1 MSIDEIPQPSTHLPR
16 RDLIRMG
23 LAAGGTLA
31 ATPLLSRIGGTSDG
45 AGRVSV
51 QAASGAVDGDAPGKP
66 PRVPH
71 FQRALK
77 IPPVLQPTSTAGGVD
92 TYDVVQRP
100 STAQILP
107 PPFPA
112 TPIFGF
118 NGIYPGPTIN
128 QTRGGNFTVVRN
140 KNGLPAGH
148 PYSTHLHGSPSQPF
162 FDGHPDDLTPV
173 GSTKTYKYPN
183 DEESRTL
190 WYHDHAIHQ
199 TADHVYR
206 GLVGF
211 FLQAPAAAEIAEF
224 QLDQLPSGKYDVPL
238 VVADA
243 QFTEQ
248 GRLFFDDDGED
259 SLWGNVNMVNGVAW
273 PFLNVDRAKYR
284 FRILVASVSRG
295 YNFRLSN
302 GMPMHVI
309 ATDAGLVRSP
319 IPVQSFRHGMAER
332 YEIVID
338 FSKLKPGDK
347 VTLLN
352 TNRDDE
358 LRDVMQFVVGNGT
371 GPARPLPQFLNEAN
385 EVRFPSTQNVVGTRN
400 FRFERS
406 GGLWVINGL
415 PWDERVV
422 ATPRANTTERW
433 IFQNNSGGWFHPVHV
448 HLVDFQIVRRNGR
461 GPFPYEQG
469 LKDVVYV
476 GPNETVELLMTFRP
490 AVQVDPQQPVLG
502 KYVMHCHNLVHE
514 DHDMMT
520 EFDVRPGAAS
530 SASGHSVGAKRKMQ
544 PSMMVQWELR
554 A

>member
-1 MSIDEIPQPSTHLPR
+1 MRIHETNKPSASLAR
-16 RDLIRMG
+16 RDIIRMG
-23 LAAGGTLA
+23 LAGGGALA
-31 ATPLLSRIGGTSDG
+31 ATPLLARLGGPSAGVGGVTQQGVFG
-45 AGRVSV
+45 AI
-51 QAASGAVDGDAPGKP
+51 DGDAPGKS

-71 FQRALK
+71 FQRPLK
-77 IPPVLQPTSTAGGVD
+77 IPPVLQPTSTADGVD
-92 TYDVVQRP
+92 TYDIVQKP

-107 PPFPA
+107 PPFPP

-118 NGIYPGPTIN
+118 NGMYPGPTIN
-128 QTRGGNFTVVRN
+128 QTRGANLTVVRN
-140 KNGLPAGH
+140 RNGLPAGH

-162 FDGHPDDLTPV
+162 YDGHPDDLTPV
-173 GSTKTYKYPN
+173 GKTKTYRYPN
-183 DEESRTL
+183 DEEARTL

-206 GLVGF
+206 GLAGF
-211 FLQAPAAAEIAEF
+211 FLQQPAAGEIAEF
-224 QLDQLPSGKYDVPL
+224 NLNQLPSGKYDIPL
-238 VVADA
+238 LVADA

-248 GRLFFDDDGED
+248 GRIFFDDDGED

-273 PFLNVDRAKYR
+273 PYLTVDKAKYR

-309 ATDAGLVRSP
+309 ATDSGMVRSP

-332 YEIVID
+332 YEVVID
-338 FSKLKPGDK
+338 FSRLATGTK

-358 LRDVMQFVVGNGT
+358 LRDVMQFVLGSGT
-371 GPARPLPQFLNEAN
+371 GPANPLPQYLNEAN
-385 EVRFPSTQNVVGTRN
+385 EVRFPATQTVVGTRN

-433 IFQNNSGGWFHPVHV
+433 VFQNNSGGWFHPIHV
-448 HLVDFQIVRRNGR
+448 HLVDFVITRRNGR
-461 GPFPYEQG
+461 APFAYENG
-469 LKDVVYV
+469 LKDTAYV
-476 GPNETVELLMTFRP
+476 GPNETVEVLMNFRP
-490 AVQVDPQQPVLG
+490 APQIDPGKPVLG
-502 KYVMHCHNLVHE
+502 KYVMHCHNLIHE

-520 EFDVRPGAAS
+520 EFDVRSGAAA
-530 SASGHSVGAKRKMQ
+530 SAARGAGHARKMD
-544 PSMMVQWELR
+544 PSMMVQWEMR